1 MSRKAW
7 FVGTLVVI
15 VLYKT
20 FLKEVFGKNYLLWE
34 AVNATANFELDPTIT
49 HMLMKVVFIDKLLR
63 DVTEIDGDILS
74 AFQWSL

>member
-1 MSRKAW
+1 M
-7 FVGTLVVI
+7 VVI
-15 VLYKT
+15 VFYKT

-34 AVNATANFELDPTIT
+34 AVNATANFELDPTIP